1 MAIHFHSEL
10 REKVKSWKLAEKVA
24 VICRGK
30 YTSKKVMSFGKHRF
44 CSLTVLI
51 QIIGFFKCSV
61 THSLS
66 LAQLR
71 QIAEGKFYFKW
82 VLESLIDR
90 RKVESLIDCRKTIT
104 KVITTANQ
112 NEDLYRH

>member
-1 MAIHFHSEL
+1 M
-10 REKVKSWKLAEKVA
+10 
-24 VICRGK
+24 
-30 YTSKKVMSFGKHRF
+30 
-44 CSLTVLI
+44 LI
-51 QIIGFFKCSV
+51 QIIGFFKCFV

-90 RKVESLIDCRKTIT
+90 RKVESLIDCKKTIT
-104 KVITTANQ
+104 KVITKANQ